1 MIGRPTATLLA
12 CIALTVSGSAYAV
25 DTAKPVP
32 NDVPDMHEEALAAG
46 IDHKYTGG
54 WEFFVGGGVAAFDCN
69 GDRKPDL
76 FFAGGTSPA
85 ELYRNDSP
93 TGGALKFTKI
103 DMGVPAEDLLDVTG
117 AYPLDIDNDGMMD
130 LVVLRLGRNLILKGE
145 PACKFKVANSDI
157 AFDGGRDWTTAFSAT
172 WEKGQTFPTLAIGN
186 YVDRMAPGA
195 PWGTCADNYLDRPA
209 SKDKPD
215 YSNPVA
221 LSPSYCSL
229 SMLFT
234 DWNQSGVPSLRVTN
248 DRQYYRG
255 GEEQMWHVDPGK
267 PARLYTASEGWQH
280 LSIYGMGI
288 AQANLDGNGYPVYAL
303 TSMGDTKLQQLSE
316 EADTN
321 RPVYKDIAYPM
332 GATAARPYTGG
343 DVRPSTGW
351 HSQFADVNNDGLL
364 DLFISKGN
372 VDAMPDFAADDPDN
386 LLLGQ
391 WDKTFAEVGRQAG
404 VALPRKGR
412 GAAVIDLNMDGMLD
426 LAVVNREAPVSLFRN
441 LGTKTAWGGD
451 EPLGNWLEIELA
463 QPGGNRNAVGARIN
477 VKAGNNVMDRI
488 VQVGGGHASGQAGF
502 IHVGLGT
509 AERAEIR
516 VRWPDGQWSGSF
528 RVFAN
533 NFVRIE
539 RGKEEAE
546 YWLPEPPPGK

>member
-1 MIGRPTATLLA
+1 MRGRVLITALVAGLVGVTLA
-12 CIALTVSGSAYAV
+12 ARA
-25 DTAKPVP
+25 DEMKPVP
-32 NDVPDMHEEALAAG
+32 NDIPDMHEEAIAAG
-46 IDHKYTGG
+46 INHVYSGG

-76 FFAGGTSPA
+76 FLAGGTNPA
-85 ELYRNDSP
+85 ELYMNEST
-93 TGGALKFTKI
+93 TGGPLKFEKVS
-103 DMGVPAEDLLDVTG
+103 MGIPEEDLTHVLG
-117 AYPLDIDNDGMMD
+117 AYPLDIDNDGLMD
-130 LVVLRLGRNLILKGE
+130 LVVLRLGRNLVLKGK
-145 PACKFKVANSDI
+145 PGCKFDVGNG
-157 AFDGGRDWTTAFSAT
+157 AFAFEGGKDWTTAFSAT
-172 WEKGQTFPTLAIGN
+172 WETGQVFPTLAIGN

-195 PWGTCADNYLDRPA
+195 PWGTCADSYLDRPA

-215 YSNPVA
+215 YSDPVA

-267 PARLYTASEGWQH
+267 PPRLYTASEGWQH

-288 AQANLDGNGYPVYAL
+288 AQADLYGDGYPVYAL

-316 EADTN
+316 ESDTD
-321 RPVYKDIAYPM
+321 RPVYKDIAYPL
-332 GATAARPYTGG
+332 GVTAARPYTGG
-343 DVRPSTGW
+343 DMRPSTGW
-351 HSQFADVNNDGLL
+351 HSQFADFNNDGLL

-372 VDAMPDFAADDPDN
+372 VQSMPDFAADDPDN
-386 LLLGQ
+386 LLIDQ
-391 WDKTFAEVGRQAG
+391 WDKTFTEVGARAG
-404 VALPRKGR
+404 IALPRRAR
-412 GAAVIDLNMDGMLD
+412 GAAAIDLNMDGMLD
-426 LAVVNREAPVSLFRN
+426 LVVVNREAPVSLFRN
-441 LGTKTAWGGD
+441 LGAKTSWGD
-451 EPLGNWLEIELA
+451 EPLGNWLEVELV
-463 QPGGNRNAVGARIN
+463 QSNINRNAVGARIN
-477 VKAGNNVMDRI
+477 VKTGNYTMDRTI
-488 VQVGGGHASGQAGF
+488 SVGGGHASGQAGF

-516 VRWPDGQWSGSF
+516 VKWPDGEWSHSY

-539 RGKEEAE
+539 RGKPDAE
-546 YWLPEPPPGK
+546 YWLPPPAETTQ